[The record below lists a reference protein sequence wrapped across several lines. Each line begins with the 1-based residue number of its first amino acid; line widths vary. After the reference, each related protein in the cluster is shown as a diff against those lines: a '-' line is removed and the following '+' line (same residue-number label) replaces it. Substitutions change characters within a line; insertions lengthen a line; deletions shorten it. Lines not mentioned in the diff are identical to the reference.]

1 MGKPITNPPKDPLE
15 RLPGWHKEVLDEHFK
30 GLPGLYVRRLLDEA
44 SAAERSAQG
53 KHSAVKRHEARNK
66 IKDAQA
72 GGKAGEP
79 ADRLRSA
86 LRHCVCAHRADR
98 WPTGA
103 GLPRNLVALR
113 TVWQST
119 AAREDRARHHRMARR

>member
-66 IKDAQA
+66 IKELAHAHYLRHRGSYKSNKDAA
-72 GGKAGEP
+72 GG
-79 ADRLRSA
+79 
-86 LRHCVCAHRADR
+86 
-98 WPTGA
+98 
-103 GLPRNLVALR
+103 LVAQFGEFKFR
-113 TVWQST
+113 TYENWVSKWSS
-119 AAREDRARHHRMARR
+119 E